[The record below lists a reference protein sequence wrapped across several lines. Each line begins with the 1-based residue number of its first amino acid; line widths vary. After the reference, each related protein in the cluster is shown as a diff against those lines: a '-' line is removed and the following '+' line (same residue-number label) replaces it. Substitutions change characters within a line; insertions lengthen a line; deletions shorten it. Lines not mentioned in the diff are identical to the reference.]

1 MDSAY
6 TSIQELIRSTVEPVR
21 HCIRPT
27 LKPGNGLLSDLV
39 NNSVQGREAARL
51 PIYGSIRLQHI
62 RSITSH
68 VAHLSSRLLLCN
80 RRGNNKLSDG
90 GMLTLSGQSGVS
102 RRLVLRVRHH
112 PVRVRYHTV
121 RMCPGYRVMNEVL
134 IISSR
139 SLSGSCK
146 LARREVS
153 RLIQLTS
160 CNYWPGNYNLKCP
173 TGCY

>member
-6 TSIQELIRSTVEPVR
+6 TSIQELIRSMVELVR

-27 LKPGNGLLSDLV
+27 VKPGNGLISDLV
-39 NNSVQGREAARL
+39 HKSVQGREAARL

-80 RRGNNKLSDG
+80 RRGNNKLTDG
-90 GMLTLSGQSGVS
+90 GMPNLSGQSGVS
-102 RRLVLRVRHH
+102 WRLVLRVRHR
-112 PVRVRYHTV
+112 PVRSRYPTV

-134 IISSR
+134 VISSR

-146 LARREVS
+146 LAGR
-153 RLIQLTS
+153 
-160 CNYWPGNYNLKCP
+160 
-173 TGCY
+173 GCFSTHTIN